1 MKGHSGLSLL
11 TSQIPN
17 LLLPLCLQKPRGRK
31 AQVTNSTEDSLGM
44 RCMELGHSGVNSASI
59 EPMARTCMQEDCK
72 IGERKNNSL
81 RFPMTVLY
89 VLYLKSSISF
99 LVPRYFKIN
108 LE

>member
-1 MKGHSGLSLL
+1 MTLP
-11 TSQIPN
+11 TSQVSN

-44 RCMELGHSGVNSASI
+44 RCMELGHSGENSAWN
-59 EPMARTCMQEDCK
+59 EPIDTTCMQEDCK

-81 RFPMTVLY
+81 RFPMAVLY
-89 VLYLKSSISF
+89 VLHLESSISL
-99 LVPRYFKIN
+99 LVLLYFKIN